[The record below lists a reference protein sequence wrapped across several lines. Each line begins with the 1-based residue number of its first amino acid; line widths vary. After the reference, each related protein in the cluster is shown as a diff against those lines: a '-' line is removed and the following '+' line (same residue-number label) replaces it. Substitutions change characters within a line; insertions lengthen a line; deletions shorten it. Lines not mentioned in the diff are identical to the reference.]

1 MIMRRGGIARLSLCI
16 LAGMLAIVPAYAVD
30 SVATAV
36 RVIYPGQTIEAD
48 MVKLVAL
55 NRDMPNAER
64 SIQSLDAL
72 VGKVATKTILPNRL
86 ILPSAVI
93 EGNIVEAGQNV
104 RVVYQ
109 TDTIS
114 ISMLGVALE
123 DGIVGD
129 TIRIRNQD
137 SARIIAGRISNDGTI
152 YVSAL

>member
-1 MIMRRGGIARLSLCI
+1 MIMRCGGIARLSLCVFAGL
-16 LAGMLAIVPAYAVD
+16 LAVMPAHAVD

-48 MVKLVAL
+48 MVKLVSL
-55 NRDMPNAER
+55 KREMPNAAR

-72 VGKVATKTILPNRL
+72 IGKVATKTILPNRL

-104 RVVYQ
+104 RVLYE
-109 TDTIS
+109 TEAIS
-114 ISMLGVALE
+114 ISLVAVALE
-123 DGIVGD
+123 DGVVGD
-129 TIRIRNQD
+129 TIRVRNQD
-137 SARIIAGRISNDGTI
+137 SARIIAGRISDDGTI